1 MSNDVGLK
9 EFQTVWRTFMKLFA
23 MLTGDIQIEKFSQKR
38 ITIGVEP
45 YAVEISPVI
54 VEIAA
59 MFFIFSMCTVV
70 MFMLVSLTI
79 NRTEYFLKQTDI
91 IRLAK
96 TAYVCQS
103 FEKMSGSCRCLL
115 CFANCGYKTK
125 RISKIKIN
133 LKPTQSFFN
142 NFCLQFVYL
151 HHGDIFEESS
161 LYEASV
167 IYEENLSATYYTP
180 AWVIVKALEI
190 ENKRQEI
197 KTLKKCKEEEAM
209 KAAQLAANTRCNG
222 RCRNF

>member
-1 MSNDVGLK
+1 
-9 EFQTVWRTFMKLFA
+9 MKLFA

-59 MFFIFSMCTVV
+59 MVFIFSMCTVV

-79 NRTEYFLKQTDI
+79 NRTEYF
-91 IRLAK
+91 
-96 TAYVCQS
+96 
-103 FEKMSGSCRCLL
+103 
-115 CFANCGYKTK
+115 
-125 RISKIKIN
+125 
-133 LKPTQSFFN
+133 
-142 NFCLQFVYL
+142 L

-180 AWVIVKALEI
+180 AWVVVKALEI
-190 ENKRQEI
+190 ENKREEI
-197 KTLKKCKEEEAM
+197 KSLKKCKEEEAM
-209 KAAQLAANTRCNG
+209 KAAQLAANTRCDG